1 MGEGEKKGAE
11 KKRDEALVER
21 LLRRVFDRVGAVV
34 DKKLGRV
41 GEVHEGFTTSRLVER
56 MQRLIDE
63 RVREDARR
71 GRIAPHHLKLKIEW
85 GTHAE
90 AEAEAIKELENELL
104 ASAIDHINDSRFR
117 TLAPVQVETIVDIFT
132 SGIAV
137 EPTYGEFEEE
147 LEAEDE
153 ERRRA
158 AMGELPIPKTEMT
171 QHAQGIGVTARVTI
185 ARETEDV
192 ALNFKPGGRR
202 VNVGRATDS
211 DLCLN
216 HGSVSK
222 IHAALVM
229 NREST
234 LLVSDTGST
243 NGTFI
248 NGRRLAYGEA
258 RQIEDGDVVSFG
270 DVEVRFRKT

>member
-1 MGEGEKKGAE
+1 MDGTPKKGGE

-41 GEVHEGFTTSRLVER
+41 GEVHEGFTTSRLIER

-63 RVREDARR
+63 RVRADASR
-71 GRIAPHHLKLKIEW
+71 GRIAPHLLKLKIEW

-90 AEAEAIKELENELL
+90 AEAEAIKELENEVL
-104 ASAIDHINDSRFR
+104 AAAIDHINDSRLR
-117 TLAPVQVETIVDIFT
+117 TLAPVRVETMVDIFT
-132 SGIAV
+132 SGIAID
-137 EPTYGEFEEE
+137 PTFGEFEEE
-147 LEAEDE
+147 LEREDE

-158 AMGELPIPKTEMT
+158 AAGDLPIPKSDITP
-171 QHAQGIGVTARVTI
+171 QSQDVRVTARVTNAGEI
-185 ARETEDV
+185 EEV
-192 ALNFKPGGRR
+192 ALGFRPGGRR
-202 VNVGRATDS
+202 VNVGRASDS

-229 NREST
+229 NREGT

-258 RQIEDGDVVSFG
+258 RQIEAGDVVSFG
-270 DVEVRFRKT
+270 DVEVRFRRQ